1 MKRFNLTLT
10 LIAVIAALSFTACGS
25 SSEYDAIDGGSSS
38 KGQKTLKVD
47 DEWFYAA
54 NCSAEQTKGS
64 GMYLNI
70 RAVTNPDFPYNGHEL
85 AIHISPSKVA
95 QLKEGDMFDRMSIQ
109 FFRHLNEIVY
119 DTYLWRKVDG
129 YVEIKR
135 ITDMEMT
142 IQINNLVIEHKN
154 RGTKRT
160 ISGTAVL
167 NSGVYTS
174 KGKLL
179 SFADAIN

>member
-1 MKRFNLTLT
+1 
-10 LIAVIAALSFTACGS
+10 
-25 SSEYDAIDGGSSS
+25 
-38 KGQKTLKVD
+38 
-47 DEWFYAA
+47 
-54 NCSAEQTKGS
+54 
-64 GMYLNI
+64 
-70 RAVTNPDFPYNGHEL
+70 
-85 AIHISPSKVA
+85 
-95 QLKEGDMFDRMSIQ
+95 
-109 FFRHLNEIVY
+109 
-119 DTYLWRKVDG
+119 
-129 YVEIKR
+129 
-135 ITDMEMT
+135 MEMT

>member
-10 LIAVIAALSFTACGS
+10 LIAVIAAALSLIACS
-25 SSEYDAIDGGSSS
+25 SGDDSIDGGGSS

-160 ISGTAVL
+160 RSGTAVL